1 MKHDSKSQIQPI
13 TTDPITGEY
22 KLTIPEWMI
31 NEYGWYEG
39 MNLEWFI
46 DIDGIHIL
54 EEEEWKL
61 ITSICR
67 TGVYLRIWMKKNL
80 ILYGINYIHHIGKRR

>member
-1 MKHDSKSQIQPI
+1 MKHDSESQIQPI
-13 TTDPITGEY
+13 TTDPLTGEY

-39 MNLEWFI
+39 LNLEWYI

-54 EEEEWKL
+54 EEEERNSFTSTWK
-61 ITSICR
+61 TSVCSK
-67 TGVYLRIWMKKNL
+67 T
-80 ILYGINYIHHIGKRR
+80 

>member
-1 MKHDSKSQIQPI
+1 MKHDSESQIQPI

-39 MNLEWFI
+39 LNLEWFI
-46 DIDGIHIL
+46 DIDGIHTRRGRM
-54 EEEEWKL
+54 KL
-61 ITSICR
+61 PHLSGRQVFIQ
-67 TGVYLRIWMKKNL
+67 KFK
-80 ILYGINYIHHIGKRR
+80 

>member
-1 MKHDSKSQIQPI
+1 MVPCDFITGGRITAQLVFTHDSESQIQPI
-13 TTDPITGEY
+13 TIDPITGEY
-22 KLTIPEWMI
+22 KLTIPEWMM

-54 EEEEWKL
+54 EEEE
-61 ITSICR
+61 
-67 TGVYLRIWMKKNL
+67 
-80 ILYGINYIHHIGKRR
+80 

>member
-1 MKHDSKSQIQPI
+1 MKHDSESQIQPI
-13 TTDPITGEY
+13 TTDPLTGEY

-54 EEEEWKL
+54 EEDCL
-61 ITSICR
+61 LYTSPSPR
-67 TGVYLRIWMKKNL
+67 DPKTSRMPSSA
-80 ILYGINYIHHIGKRR
+80 

>member
-1 MKHDSKSQIQPI
+1 MKHDSESQIQPI
-13 TTDPITGEY
+13 TTDPLTGEY

-39 MNLEWFI
+39 LNLEWFI
-46 DIDGIHIL
+46 DIDGINIL

-61 ITSICR
+61 TTSIWK
-67 TGVYLRIWMKKNL
+67 TSVYSRI
-80 ILYGINYIHHIGKRR
+80 

>member
-1 MKHDSKSQIQPI
+1 MKHDSASQIQPI
-13 TTDPITGEY
+13 TTDPLTGEY

-54 EEEEWKL
+54 EEEE
-61 ITSICR
+61 
-67 TGVYLRIWMKKNL
+67 
-80 ILYGINYIHHIGKRR
+80 

>member
-1 MKHDSKSQIQPI
+1 MKHDSQSQIQPI
-13 TTDPITGEY
+13 TIDPITGEY
-22 KLTIPEWMI
+22 KLTIPEWMM

-54 EEEEWKL
+54 EEEAVSYTHL
-61 ITSICR
+61 TLP
-67 TGVYLRIWMKKNL
+67 TTPYV
-80 ILYGINYIHHIGKRR
+80 

>member
-1 MKHDSKSQIQPI
+1 MKHDSESQIQPI
-13 TTDPITGEY
+13 TTDPLTGEY

-39 MNLEWFI
+39 VQLEWYI

-54 EEEEWKL
+54 EEEEE
-61 ITSICR
+61 
-67 TGVYLRIWMKKNL
+67 
-80 ILYGINYIHHIGKRR
+80 

>member
-1 MKHDSKSQIQPI
+1 MKHDSESQIQPI
-13 TTDPITGEY
+13 TTDAITGEY

-46 DIDGIHIL
+46 DNGGIHIL

-61 ITSICR
+61 TTSIWTIISVC
-67 TGVYLRIWMKKNL
+67 LKI
-80 ILYGINYIHHIGKRR
+80 

>member
-1 MKHDSKSQIQPI
+1 MKHDSESQIQPI
-13 TTDPITGEY
+13 TIDPITGEY
-22 KLTIPEWMI
+22 KLTIPELMM

-54 EEEEWKL
+54 EEEEWVAVTTFTFKKKF
-61 ITSICR
+61 
-67 TGVYLRIWMKKNL
+67 YLKI
-80 ILYGINYIHHIGKRR
+80 

>member
-1 MKHDSKSQIQPI
+1 MKHDSESQIQPI
-13 TTDPITGEY
+13 TTDPLTGEY

-39 MNLEWFI
+39 LNLEWYI

-61 ITSICR
+61 TTSTWKTRVCS
-67 TGVYLRIWMKKNL
+67 RI
-80 ILYGINYIHHIGKRR
+80 

>member
-1 MKHDSKSQIQPI
+1 MKHDSESQIQPI

-39 MNLEWFI
+39 LNLEWFI
-46 DIDGIHIL
+46 DIGGIHIL
-54 EEEEWKL
+54 EEEERNFTTYTWK
-61 ITSICR
+61 TSVCSK
-67 TGVYLRIWMKKNL
+67 M
-80 ILYGINYIHHIGKRR
+80 

>member
-1 MKHDSKSQIQPI
+1 MKHDSESQIQPI
-13 TTDPITGEY
+13 TTDPLTGEY

-46 DIDGIHIL
+46 DVVASTYS
-54 EEEEWKL
+54 K
-61 ITSICR
+61 R
-67 TGVYLRIWMKKNL
+67 KNENL
-80 ILYGINYIHHIGKRR
+80 PHLFGR

>member
-13 TTDPITGEY
+13 TTDTITGEY

-46 DIDGIHIL
+46 DNGGIHII
-54 EEEEWKL
+54 EEEE
-61 ITSICR
+61 
-67 TGVYLRIWMKKNL
+67 
-80 ILYGINYIHHIGKRR
+80 

>member
-1 MKHDSKSQIQPI
+1 MKKNFDQIFSTIEIDPV
-13 TTDPITGEY
+13 TDRYHI
-22 KLTIPEWMI
+22 TIPEWMM

-54 EEEEWKL
+54 EEEE
-61 ITSICR
+61 
-67 TGVYLRIWMKKNL
+67 
-80 ILYGINYIHHIGKRR
+80 

>member
-1 MKHDSKSQIQPI
+1 LTRIRKYYILEELNIIMKHDSESQIQPI

-39 MNLEWFI
+39 QNLEWFL

-54 EEEEWKL
+54 EEENE
-61 ITSICR
+61 
-67 TGVYLRIWMKKNL
+67 
-80 ILYGINYIHHIGKRR
+80 

>member
-1 MKHDSKSQIQPI
+1 MKHDSESQIQPVTI
-13 TTDPITGEY
+13 DPITGEY
-22 KLTIPEWMI
+22 KLTIPEWMM

-54 EEEEWKL
+54 EEEEWNS
-61 ITSICR
+61 ITSTWKTSVCSK
-67 TGVYLRIWMKKNL
+67 M
-80 ILYGINYIHHIGKRR
+80 